1 MELPRHKFE
10 CEKDAAKKKIKFK
23 PIVDQSG
30 GYMYQ
35 VAQIT
40 SNYLKPLYKNE
51 CTLQGV
57 QSILEPLSTLNSLE
71 EGKMFLGMTS
81 C

>member
-23 PIVDQSG
+23 PLVDQSG
-30 GYMYQ
+30 GYMYH

-40 SNYLKPLYKNE
+40 SNYL
-51 CTLQGV
+51 
-57 QSILEPLSTLNSLE
+57 
-71 EGKMFLGMTS
+71 
-81 C
+81 